1 MLVYKRDYVVTTRS
15 HKMKGQITKTTKT
28 RGCMAIAVAAACT
41 ISGTNAGAQMN
52 ASTRVEVN
60 GRALT
65 TSVPPMQIN
74 GRTLVPM
81 RDIFEALG
89 ATVQWNPITRG
100 IVATRAGANVGLQI
114 GSRAA
119 SVNNQ
124 RLTLDQSPI
133 VMRGSTLVPLR
144 FVSEA
149 LGAQVDWNSAQ
160 RLVSV
165 FESGSQVAS
174 ARSISVPQGAV
185 VPVTMDEMITS
196 ETARVGQ
203 TFTATVVS
211 ENLGD
216 SEFPPGTKVQGVV
229 TQVSARTDDNPGILE
244 LDFRNVLLPNGDR
257 YPINAALTSLD
268 NDSVTTTRGR
278 VMAKSSSNDSGNR
291 TKAVAIGGAAG
302 FLVGKLIK
310 RNSIVTAL
318 LGAAGGY
325 LYDRQKDKDRTA
337 EAVINRGDRIGV
349 RLDRAV
355 TYADVNDYY
364 PARTVYVQ

>member
-1 MLVYKRDYVVTTRS
+1 
-15 HKMKGQITKTTKT
+15 MKPQLSSKIRA

-41 ISGTNAGAQMN
+41 VAGAAPGVNAQSANAQTN
-52 ASTRVEVN
+52 ASTRVQVN
-60 GRALT
+60 GRNLPTA
-65 TSVPPMQIN
+65 VPPVLVN

-89 ATVQWNPITRG
+89 ATVQWNPVTRG
-100 IVATRAGANVGLQI
+100 IVATRNGTNVGLQI

-119 SVNNQ
+119 SLNNQ

-149 LGAQVDWNSAQ
+149 LGAQVNWNSAQ

-185 VPVTMDEMITS
+185 VPVTMDETITS
-196 ETARVGQ
+196 ATARVGQ
-203 TFTATVVS
+203 AFTATVVS
-211 ENLGD
+211 QSLGD
-216 SEFPPGTKVQGVV
+216 SEFPPGTKIRGVV
-229 TQVSARTDDNPGILE
+229 TQVSPRTNDNPGVLE
-244 LDFRNVLLPNGDR
+244 LDFRNVVLPNGDR

-278 VMAKSSSNDSGNR
+278 VTAKASSRDNGDR

-302 FLVGKLIK
+302 FLIGKLIK
-310 RNSIVTAL
+310 RNSIVTAV

-325 LYDRQKDKDRTA
+325 LYDRQKNKGRTVD
-337 EAVINRGDRIGV
+337 AVISRGDRIGV
-349 RLDRAV
+349 RLDRTV
-355 TYADVNDYY
+355 SYADVNDYY
-364 PARTVYVQ
+364 PARTGFMQTAN

>member
-1 MLVYKRDYVVTTRS
+1 
-15 HKMKGQITKTTKT
+15 
-28 RGCMAIAVAAACT
+28 
-41 ISGTNAGAQMN
+41 MN
-52 ASTRVEVN
+52 TSTRVEIN
-60 GRALT
+60 GRALN
-65 TSVPPMQIN
+65 TSVPPMQVN

-89 ATVQWNPITRG
+89 ATVQWNPVTRG
-100 IVATRAGANVGLQI
+100 IIATRGGTNVGLQI
-114 GSRAA
+114 GSSAA
-119 SVNNQ
+119 SINNQ

-149 LGAQVDWNSAQ
+149 LGAQVGWNSAQ

-165 FESGSQVAS
+165 YESGSQVAS

-185 VPVTMDEMITS
+185 VPVTMDQTVTS

-211 ENLGD
+211 EDLGD
-216 SEFPPGTKVQGVV
+216 SEFPPGTKIQGVV

-244 LDFRNVLLPNGDR
+244 LDFRNAILPNGDR
-257 YPINAALTSLD
+257 YPLNAALTSLD

-278 VMAKSSSNDSGNR
+278 VMAKSSSRDNGDR

-302 FLVGKLIK
+302 FLIGKLVK
-310 RNSIVTAL
+310 RNSVVTAV

-325 LYDRQKDKDRTA
+325 LYDRQKNKDRTA
-337 EAVINRGDRIGV
+337 DAVINRGDRIGV
-349 RLDRAV
+349 RLDRTV
-355 TYADVNDYY
+355 SYADTNYY
-364 PARTVYVQ
+364 PARSVFVQTSD

>member
-1 MLVYKRDYVVTTRS
+1 
-15 HKMKGQITKTTKT
+15 
-28 RGCMAIAVAAACT
+28 MAIAVAAACT
-41 ISGTNAGAQMN
+41 VSGTNANAQMN

-60 GRALT
+60 GRALN
-65 TSVPPMQIN
+65 TSVAPMQIN

-89 ATVQWNPITRG
+89 ATVQWNPVTRG
-100 IVATRAGANVGLQI
+100 IIATRANTNIGLQI
-114 GSRAA
+114 GSQTA

-124 RLTLDQSPI
+124 RLMLDQSPI

-149 LGAQVDWNSAQ
+149 LGAQVNWNSAQ

-185 VPVTMDEMITS
+185 VPVTMDETIS
-196 ETARVGQ
+196 SATARVGQ
-203 TFTATVVS
+203 TFTASVVS
-211 ENLGD
+211 ENVGD
-216 SEFPPGTKVQGVV
+216 SEFPPGTKIQGVV
-229 TQVSARTDDNPGILE
+229 TQVSPRTDENPGVLE
-244 LDFRNVLLPNGDR
+244 LDFRNVVLPNGTR
-257 YPINAALTSLD
+257 YPIDAALTSLD

-278 VMAKSSSNDSGNR
+278 VMAKDTANDNGDR
-291 TKAVAIGGAAG
+291 TKAVVIGGAAG
-302 FLVGKLIK
+302 YLVGRLIK
-310 RNSIVTAL
+310 RNSLVTAV

-325 LYDRQKDKDRTA
+325 LYDRQKDKDQTA
-337 EAVINRGDRIGV
+337 EAVISRGNRIGV
-349 RLDRAV
+349 RLDRTV

-364 PARTVYVQ
+364 PARSGFIETAN

>member
-1 MLVYKRDYVVTTRS
+1 MKRQLTSKNR
-15 HKMKGQITKTTKT
+15 IN
-28 RGCMAIAVAAACT
+28 GCRAIAVAAACT
-41 ISGTNAGAQMN
+41 VASVHGQSASAQMN

-60 GRALT
+60 GRALST
-65 TSVPPMQIN
+65 AVPPMQVN

-89 ATVQWNPITRG
+89 ATVQWNPVTRG
-100 IVATRAGANVGLQI
+100 IIATRNGTNVGLQI
-114 GSRAA
+114 GNRAA
-119 SVNNQ
+119 SINNQ

-149 LGAQVDWNSAQ
+149 LGAQVNWNSAQ

-185 VPVTMDEMITS
+185 VPVTMDETVS
-196 ETARVGQ
+196 SANARVGQ
-203 TFTATVVS
+203 TFNATVVS

-216 SEFPPGTKVQGVV
+216 SEFPPGTKIRGVV
-229 TQVSARTDDNPGILE
+229 TQVSPRTEENPGILE
-244 LDFRNVLLPNGDR
+244 LDFRSVVLPTGER
-257 YPINAALTSLD
+257 YPVNAALTSLD
-268 NDSVTTTRGR
+268 SDSVTTTRGR
-278 VMAKSSSNDSGNR
+278 VMAKTSSSDNGDR

-302 FLVGKLIK
+302 FLIGKLIK
-310 RNSIVTAL
+310 RNSIVTAV

-325 LYDRQKDKDRTA
+325 LYDRQKNKDRTA
-337 EAVINRGDRIGV
+337 DAVINRGERIGV
-349 RLDRAV
+349 RLDRTV
-355 TYADVNDYY
+355 SYADASDYY
-364 PARTVYVQ
+364 PARSGFVQTSD